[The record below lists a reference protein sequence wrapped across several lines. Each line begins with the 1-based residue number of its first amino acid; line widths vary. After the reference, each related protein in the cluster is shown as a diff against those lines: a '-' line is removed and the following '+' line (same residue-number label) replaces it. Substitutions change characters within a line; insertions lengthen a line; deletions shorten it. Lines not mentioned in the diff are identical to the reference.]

1 MKNNLTGRF
10 ISGVD
15 SLAGKRFGRW
25 LVLDEYVTKKKRLGT
40 RIDWKCKCDCGTEA
54 YIEAGTLKNGRSS
67 GCRKCRTVRR
77 RLPYGEMS
85 KRQLYRHYKRNSHS
99 GNRHYDFTLT
109 LEQFSILTKQ
119 DCYYCG
125 QPPSMEVGKDK
136 YAKYGVYIYN
146 GIDRVDNT
154 RGYSIDNCVAC
165 CKQCNWAKRELPQQ
179 EFIDWIHRV
188 SRHLNGG

>member
-1 MKNNLTGRF
+1 
-10 ISGVD
+10 
-15 SLAGKRFGRW
+15 
-25 LVLDEYVTKKKRLGT
+25 
-40 RIDWKCKCDCGTEA
+40 
-54 YIEAGTLKNGRSS
+54 
-67 GCRKCRTVRR
+67 
-77 RLPYGEMS
+77 
-85 KRQLYRHYKRNSHS
+85 
-99 GNRHYDFTLT
+99 
-109 LEQFSILTKQ
+109 
-119 DCYYCG
+119 
-125 QPPSMEVGKDK
+125 MEVGKDK